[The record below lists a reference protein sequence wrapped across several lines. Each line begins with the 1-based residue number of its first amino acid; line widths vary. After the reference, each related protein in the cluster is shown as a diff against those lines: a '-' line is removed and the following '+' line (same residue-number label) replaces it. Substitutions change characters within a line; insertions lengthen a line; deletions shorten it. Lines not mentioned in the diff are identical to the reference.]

1 MSSAP
6 LILVTGSTDGIGRET
21 ARLLA
26 QQGARVV
33 VHGRDPTKATDV
45 VRELQD
51 LGSEPMPAPVVADL
65 ASLAAVR
72 AMADELL
79 ARDEPLDVLLNN
91 AGVYMRERKLSADGL
106 ELTMAV
112 NHFAPFVL
120 THRLLPA
127 LQRAAAP
134 RIVNVS
140 SVAHTRGRIDLD
152 DLQLER
158 AFGGYEAYAT
168 SKLAN
173 VLFTVELAE
182 RLAAERLAVDP
193 AKGSGPATTVNALHP
208 GVVSTKLL
216 LEGFGMQGS
225 DSPTKASQTSVY
237 LSLSPEVDGVTGQ
250 YFSNRAVAPR
260 NPVVGDATVRRRFYE
275 RSCEIT
281 GVEPLPPA
289 P

>member
-33 VHGRDPTKATDV
+33 VHGRDPTKAADV